1 MITNNQ
7 DQRFGSASFATERD
21 LRAAGMFEK
30 KPNSILFGFFGKQ
43 PLYYSSMGGVLLVA
57 GARGGKLRDIL
68 AYNICSGICAS
79 TMLILDMKGEL
90 AAISRDQTTDKK
102 FCIYWNPQGLHGL
115 PQHRI
120 NPLEY
125 IRIDSPSLVSD
136 LKVFCENAIPL
147 PNSGDTS
154 YFALRA
160 REYLEA
166 VSLTCLE
173 LNGTLTLPDVYHVIN
188 LIPGAGEEYI
198 NVAYEMSRSRFPIVR
213 RIEEEIAEA
222 HKNAIKSFHDIM
234 GELFKA
240 FASLSDPVLMASVSP
255 PYDFSLSELCS
266 SEQKYQFYMM
276 PPAEFVDAWSPV
288 IKALFVGA
296 MIYKSR
302 APQAPQQTWIVD
314 ECAQLGA
321 FPMIT
326 KLFTYGAGIGI
337 RPWTIFQSVFQ
348 MDALGKNAGNIIM
361 SSAALRSYFAVR
373 DTDTANAV
381 SRMIGSETL
390 VYDDMRLQEKS
401 RHAKRQA
408 IQSIMNGGDILSAGL
423 NYAHFRREAEMPSK
437 QYRLLRTP
445 DEVLNT
451 PSDKQYIFTDG
462 VPPIYADRKP
472 YYEQAFM
479 AGRYHPN
486 PYHPPLDRV
495 QVKTRFGHAWRRV
508 VTVPVPPA
516 YAHYPQ
522 YRNGIYSYV
531 EKS

>member
-1 MITNNQ
+1 MSNQ
-7 DQRFGSASFATERD
+7 EQRFGSASFATDWD
-21 LRAAGMFEK
+21 LKAGGMFEQR
-30 KPNSILFGFFGKQ
+30 PNSLLVGFSGHR
-43 PLYYSSMGGVLLVA
+43 PLSYNGMGGVLVTA
-57 GARGGKLRDIL
+57 GARGGKLRDWISYL
-68 AYNICSGICAS
+68 VCSGTCLS

-90 AAISRDQTTDKK
+90 AAISQDQTPDRK

-120 NPLEY
+120 NPLDY

-136 LKVFCENAIPL
+136 VKVMCENKIPL
-147 PNSGDTS
+147 SGAAAGK
-154 YFALRA
+154 YFEERA
-160 REYLEA
+160 REYCEA
-166 VSLTCLE
+166 FSLVLTE
-173 LNGTLTLPDVYHVIN
+173 INGVLTLPALYHAIN
-188 LIPGAGEEYI
+188 LIPGAGEEYL
-198 NVAYEMSRSRFPIVR
+198 NLAYEMSRSRFPNVR
-213 RIEEEIAEA
+213 RIEEEIAESR
-222 HKNAIKSFHDIM
+222 KNPSNGFQGIL
-234 GELFKA
+234 GELFKSFSA
-240 FASLSDPVLMASVSP
+240 LSDGVLLESVSP
-255 PYDFSLSELCS
+255 PYDLSLSELCG

-276 PPAEFVDAWSPV
+276 PPAEFVEAWSPV
-288 IKALFVGA
+288 IKDLFVGA

-302 APQAPQQTWIVD
+302 APQAPQQTWILD
-314 ECAQLGA
+314 ECGQIGK
-321 FPMIT
+321 FPLIT
-326 KLFTYGAGIGI
+326 KLYTYGAGIGI
-337 RPWTIFQSVFQ
+337 RPVCIFQSVFQ
-348 MDALGKNAGNIIM
+348 MDVLGKNAGNIIM
-361 SSAALRSYFAVR
+361 SSAALKSYFAVR
-373 DTDTANAV
+373 DADTAQAV
-381 SRMIGSETL
+381 SNMIGSETL
-390 VYDDMRLQEKS
+390 VYDDTRLQEKA

-408 IQSIMNGGDILSAGL
+408 IQSILNGGDILSAGL
-423 NYAHFRREAEMPSK
+423 NYAHYRQQAELPSK

-516 YAHYPQ
+516 FAHYPQ

-531 EKS
+531 EKE